1 MNKKGKT
8 SDVSVKETPDEEYFD
23 RQSDPYVLPP
33 ELNVSVRDGFRFGI
47 GLILAMLIFWAIA
60 AAGIVLFFSLGLV
73 G

>member
-73 G
+73 S